1 MLKTIFDAPLL
12 FTQRAAPRSAIL
24 AGMAAACIAMALPAN
39 AATSLLDV
47 TGAGDSSQT
56 ILAGQG
62 AAVSFRFARAFNDVS
77 ISAGLLC
84 IACNGTAWL
93 LKDQIG
99 AATQLTDIVATANYN
114 LTTSASPL
122 FTGLDLAAGD
132 YYLLLTIGGSTGGAG
147 WLASGTPSITLAPDV
162 FYNGGLFAEDLDA
175 LAYRSTFLVQFGG
188 PAMHF
193 RIDTAATIDPPPGG
207 GGGGAVP
214 EPASWAM
221 LVMGFGFVGAGLR
234 RRTRVT
240 AIAA

>member
-1 MLKTIFDAPLL
+1 
-12 FTQRAAPRSAIL
+12 
-24 AGMAAACIAMALPAN
+24 MATACIAMAVPAN

-47 TGAGDSSQT
+47 AGAGDSSQT

-62 AAVSFRFARAFNDVS
+62 AAVSFRFASAFNDVS

-99 AATQLTDIVATANYN
+99 AATQLADIVATANYN

-147 WLASGTPSITLAPDV
+147 WLASGMPSITLA
-162 FYNGGLFAEDLDA
+162 
-175 LAYRSTFLVQFGG
+175 RTCSTMAGCLPKIWTRWLIAPPSWCSSARPPCISVSIPLPQSIHLSVAVAVAVARCRNRPAG
-188 PAMHF
+188 PC
-193 RIDTAATIDPPPGG
+193 
-207 GGGGAVP
+207 
-214 EPASWAM
+214 W
-221 LVMGFGFVGAGLR
+221 
-234 RRTRVT
+234 
-240 AIAA
+240 